1 MVTLID
7 DLNFYIGYGV
17 FLFVVD
23 LSGLGRKRVTF
34 LLMMRHKKDRLDTKP
49 VPTHGFLSII
59 FSEL

>member
-34 LLMMRHKKDRLDTKP
+34 LLVMRHKKDTKP